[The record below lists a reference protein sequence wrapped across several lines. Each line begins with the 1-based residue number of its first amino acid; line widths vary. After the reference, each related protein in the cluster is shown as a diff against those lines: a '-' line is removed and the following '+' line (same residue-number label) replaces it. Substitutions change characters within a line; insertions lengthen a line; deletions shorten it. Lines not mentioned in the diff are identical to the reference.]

1 MLIPIYT
8 WTKGIRN
15 MDLRRRAFIKQ
26 PWAQGVILLTCVVIA
41 MLLANLPFTRDI
53 YRNVL
58 ETNVSIFFKSPDGN
72 GIFFPRGMTVESFIN
87 DI

>member
-8 WTKGIRN
+8 WTKGVRN

-26 PWAQGVILLTCVVIA
+26 PWAQGVILLTCVIIA

-53 YRNVL
+53 YHNVL
-58 ETNVSIFFKSPDGN
+58 
-72 GIFFPRGMTVESFIN
+72 
-87 DI
+87 